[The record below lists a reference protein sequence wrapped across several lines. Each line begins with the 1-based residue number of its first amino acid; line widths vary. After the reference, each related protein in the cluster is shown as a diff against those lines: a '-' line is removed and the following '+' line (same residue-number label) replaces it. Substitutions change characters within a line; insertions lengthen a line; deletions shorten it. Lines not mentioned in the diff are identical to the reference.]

1 MMSHLTY
8 IAAISRPPI
17 DPHAHHRAE
26 VRSRQKRRARLSA
39 PFARLIAHFPRA
51 RAVPVEKRAGR
62 LA

>member
-26 VRSRQKRRARLSA
+26 VRSQRRSGE
-39 PFARLIAHFPRA
+39 P
-51 RAVPVEKRAGR
+51 G
-62 LA
+62 